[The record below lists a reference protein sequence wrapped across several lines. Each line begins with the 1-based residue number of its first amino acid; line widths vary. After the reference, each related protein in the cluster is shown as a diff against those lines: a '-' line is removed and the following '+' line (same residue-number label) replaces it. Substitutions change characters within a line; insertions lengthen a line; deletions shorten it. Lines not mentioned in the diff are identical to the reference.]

1 MARKMRKLIFFPL
14 SCLFLVAIFFSITLP
29 VYSDTGQSAPTVLEK
44 LNVGQGKFLS
54 PEKAFQISA
63 FFDSKDEVDVRFRIA
78 DGYYL
83 YRDKITFSFNDTD
96 LDPSFFT
103 LPPGIIKT
111 DQYFGTVETYQ
122 KDFRLRL
129 TANKKI
135 DFGAGPAILKV
146 GFQGCASAG
155 LCYPPMFQNI
165 NIGPEDASAQFIPKH
180 QTIASLIAD
189 SGMLVTIFSFIGFG
203 LLLTFTPCVL
213 PMVPI
218 LSSLIVGEGAST
230 GTKKALYMSLVY
242 VFAMCITYTVIGVM
256 VGLTGESIQASLQN
270 IWAILFFSMILIF
283 LALSMFGFYRIE
295 IPNFFQNKFVSLSAK
310 NQKTQSYLSVFF
322 MGVLSA
328 LIVSPCVTA
337 PLIGA
342 LIYIANTQDPIFGG
356 LALFSLSFGMGIPL
370 LVIGT
375 TASKWLPKSGAWMVQ
390 VERFFGFLL
399 LGLVIWLLDRVLSSE
414 FIMLLTALLFFSIA
428 VWARVATIAG
438 SISITLGV
446 LILLSV
452 FTGGKSLFAPLEG
465 SSLSQY
471 LSKESTSYESVQF
484 KHVSSLQDLQLHMSK
499 SDTQDGIF
507 LFDIYADWCVTCKE
521 IEAFVFTRDDV
532 KNEMS
537 KFELLRADV
546 TAYND
551 ADQKLLRSLQLF
563 GPPAMLF
570 YNKDGV
576 ELSEYRIVGDISGNE
591 FIDHLQLISRKNN

>member
-1 MARKMRKLIFFPL
+1 M
-14 SCLFLVAIFFSITLP
+14 
-29 VYSDTGQSAPTVLEK
+29 
-44 LNVGQGKFLS
+44 
-54 PEKAFQISA
+54 
-63 FFDSKDEVDVRFRIA
+63 
-78 DGYYL
+78 
-83 YRDKITFSFNDTD
+83 
-96 LDPSFFT
+96 
-103 LPPGIIKT
+103 
-111 DQYFGTVETYQ
+111 
-122 KDFRLRL
+122 
-129 TANKKI
+129 
-135 DFGAGPAILKV
+135 
-146 GFQGCASAG
+146 
-155 LCYPPMFQNI
+155 
-165 NIGPEDASAQFIPKH
+165 
-180 QTIASLIAD
+180 
-189 SGMLVTIFSFIGFG
+189 
-203 LLLTFTPCVL
+203 
-213 PMVPI
+213 
-218 LSSLIVGEGAST
+218 
-230 GTKKALYMSLVY
+230 
-242 VFAMCITYTVIGVM
+242 
-256 VGLTGESIQASLQN
+256 
-270 IWAILFFSMILIF
+270 
-283 LALSMFGFYRIE
+283 
-295 IPNFFQNKFVSLSAK
+295 
-310 NQKTQSYLSVFF
+310 
-322 MGVLSA
+322 
-328 LIVSPCVTA
+328 
-337 PLIGA
+337 
-342 LIYIANTQDPIFGG
+342 IYIANTQDPIFGG